1 MMLAWRALIPIS
13 LGLLMMTAIVV
24 FCFHGASFDQVGGSM
39 ALTLLAANVF
49 TGAFILIA
57 STLIPPAPL
66 TNRRLTVVGS
76 RYSKTPLPSPS

>member
-1 MMLAWRALIPIS
+1 
-13 LGLLMMTAIVV
+13 
-24 FCFHGASFDQVGGSM
+24 M

-76 RYSKTPLPSPS
+76 RYSKIPLPSPS